1 MIAIG
6 RPFSGLE
13 TIIMDEKG
21 MPVAEGE
28 QGELWVS
35 GEQVMRGYWQDE
47 DKSRQVFARFNGK
60 EYYKTGDLCS
70 VDSDGD
76 IIYRGRKDYQVKV
89 QGFRVELSE
98 IEYRTKKFFPNE
110 THAVVIPKKEDDGG
124 CQLHLFV
131 GTDSHEAGSITP
143 LPERT
148 FTRLYVT
155 DGNSLFRRIPVKHQ
169 WEN

>member
-1 MIAIG
+1 MQ
-6 RPFSGLE
+6 
-13 TIIMDEKG
+13 T
-21 MPVAEGE
+21 GE

-47 DKSRQVFARFNGK
+47 DKSRQAFARFNGK
-60 EYYKTGDLCS
+60 VYYKTGDLCS
-70 VDSDGD
+70 VDPDGD

-110 THAVVIPKKEDDGG
+110 TNAVVVPKKEDDGG

-131 GTDSHEAGSITP
+131 GPTPHERETLLHYLKEHLPVYMLPTEVHFLEEFP
-143 LPERT
+143 LNTSGKIDRKALT
-148 FTRLYVT
+148 TL
-155 DGNSLFRRIPVKHQ
+155 I
-169 WEN
+169 